1 MKYEICQLFEIKS
14 VQIRIIIFL
23 SKIKKIRR
31 QVKIDVLTLERLA
44 TAFAEIL
51 KESLIPLLLQVF
63 NTFQ

>member
-31 QVKIDVLTLERLA
+31 QVKIDILTLERLA